1 MLRFF
6 TFLVTLTLSRAKCD
20 RQLPCSTCV
29 KRDIAAKCTYPPTR
43 QPKRA
48 GVSRPRAESSTGIRK
63 RLDNLEHQIISLME
77 TSAVSHPI
85 SLPDNTDQLSNMSL
99 DSLCDILNKTGPSQQ
114 PNFKAGNL
122 NTSTGAPSYVSS
134 THWVAI
140 LDSISEMKNEV
151 QSESDNPSP
160 HSDDSPARDPVEKPA
175 LLFGHQGSIS
185 REDVLAAMPPRP
197 VVDRLVSEYFTDL
210 DMMPHI
216 ACLHTPTFF
225 RQYENF
231 WSNPDSASIMWLGFL
246 YSMMCLSAHF
256 SPANMLAE
264 PDVENTQ
271 TRTARPQYIDQV
283 VQCLSLAD
291 YSRGGPYVIET
302 LLHYFTIEHV
312 RRPDTEVDTWL
323 ILGVIL
329 RLALRMGYHRDP
341 AQFPK
346 LSPIECEIRRRV
358 WATLYILDIMVSM
371 QIGVPKMVQEGQWD
385 TRDPLNLSDEDFD
398 ENTTE
403 LPPSRGDDQQTP
415 VFFIIARYKMAKVM
429 GVMAD
434 IINATQYDP
443 VKAAGA
449 AGLLKATYDSLPS
462 VLKLGSN
469 GPNDHPRTIMHRYV
483 LAIQLHQAEMLVH
496 LRCMATPPQ
505 EDDFTR
511 PDSSLNILL
520 NAALKLLE
528 YRGLLYQEAQP
539 GGPLWLVRWKFS
551 STLAHEFLL
560 ATVVLSKALFSTLGP
575 HPLVQA
581 GTDMEVRIL
590 STLRQT
596 HELWLR
602 SKHRSSEARQAAD
615 LLTSLFH
622 ALDPTPSMEPTNP
635 DGSVI
640 DLETYLGLNLDSLL
654 PGWFLD

>member
-1 MLRFF
+1 
-6 TFLVTLTLSRAKCD
+6 
-20 RQLPCSTCV
+20 
-29 KRDIAAKCTYPPTR
+29 
-43 QPKRA
+43 
-48 GVSRPRAESSTGIRK
+48 
-63 RLDNLEHQIISLME
+63 
-77 TSAVSHPI
+77 
-85 SLPDNTDQLSNMSL
+85 MSL

-151 QSESDNPSP
+151 QSESDNPSL

-175 LLFGHQGSIS
+175 LLFGHQGNIS

-210 DMMPHI
+210 DMMPQNI
-216 ACLHTPTFF
+216 
-225 RQYENF
+225 Q
-231 WSNPDSASIMWLGFL
+231 M
-246 YSMMCLSAHF
+246 
-256 SPANMLAE
+256 
-264 PDVENTQ
+264 
-271 TRTARPQYIDQV
+271 RTARPLYIDQV

-323 ILGVIL
+323 VLGVIL

-358 WATLYILDIMVSM
+358 WATLYISDIMVSM

-385 TRDPLNLSDEDFD
+385 TCDPLNLSDEDFD

-415 VFFIIARYKMAKVM
+415 VSFIIARYKMAKVM

-462 VLKLGSN
+462 VLKLGSS
-469 GPNDHPRTIMHRYV
+469 GSNDHPRTIMHRYV

-539 GGPLWLVRWKFS
+539 GGPLWPVRWKLS

-622 ALDPTPSMEPTNP
+622 ALDPTPSMEPTSP

>member
-1 MLRFF
+1 ME
-6 TFLVTLTLSRAKCD
+6 
-20 RQLPCSTCV
+20 STT
-29 KRDIAAKCTYPPTR
+29 AS
-43 QPKRA
+43 Q
-48 GVSRPRAESSTGIRK
+48 
-63 RLDNLEHQIISLME
+63 
-77 TSAVSHPI
+77 PI
-85 SLPDNTDQLSNMSL
+85 SLPDSADQLSNMSL
-99 DSLCDILNKTGPSQQ
+99 DSLCDSLNKTGSFQQ
-114 PNFKAGNL
+114 PDFKAGKL
-122 NTSTGAPSYVSS
+122 HTSTGAPAYVSS

-140 LDSISEMKNEV
+140 LDSISEMRNEV
-151 QSESDNPSP
+151 QSESDDPSP
-160 HSDDSPARDPVEKPA
+160 HSDESLVRDQVEKPA
-175 LLFGHQGSIS
+175 LLFGHQGNFS
-185 REDVLAAMPPRP
+185 REGILSAMPPRP

-231 WSNPDSASIMWLGFL
+231 WSNPDSASIMWIGFL

-256 SPANMLAE
+256 SSASMVTE

-271 TRTARPQYIDQV
+271 IHTARPLYIDQV

-323 ILGVIL
+323 VLGVIL

-346 LSPIECEIRRRV
+346 LSPTECEIRRRV
-358 WATLYILDIMVSM
+358 WATLYISDTMVSM
-371 QIGVPKMVQEGQWD
+371 QIGVPKMIQEGQWD
-385 TRDPLNLSDEDFD
+385 TRDPLNLSDEDFN
-398 ENTTE
+398 ENTVE
-403 LPPSRGDDQQTP
+403 LPAPRGDDQQTP
-415 VFFIIARYKMAKVM
+415 IFFVIARYKMAKVM
-429 GVMAD
+429 GVMVD
-434 IINATQYDP
+434 IINATHYDP

-449 AGLLKATYDSLPS
+449 AELLKATYDSLPPI
-462 VLKLGSN
+462 LKLGSG
-469 GPNDHPRTIMHRYV
+469 GPTDHHRTIMHRYV

-496 LRCMATPPQ
+496 LRCMTTPPQ

-528 YRGLLYQEAQP
+528 YGGLLRQEAQP
-539 GGPLWLVRWKFS
+539 GGPLWSVRWKFS
-551 STLAHEFLL
+551 STLTYEFLL

-596 HELWLR
+596 NELWLR
-602 SKHRSSEARQAAD
+602 SKHRSNEARQAAD
-615 LLTSLFH
+615 LLASLFH
-622 ALDPTPSMEPTNP
+622 ALDPTPSGEPTNP
-635 DGSVI
+635 DESVT

>member
-1 MLRFF
+1 
-6 TFLVTLTLSRAKCD
+6 
-20 RQLPCSTCV
+20 
-29 KRDIAAKCTYPPTR
+29 
-43 QPKRA
+43 
-48 GVSRPRAESSTGIRK
+48 
-63 RLDNLEHQIISLME
+63 
-77 TSAVSHPI
+77 
-85 SLPDNTDQLSNMSL
+85 MSL

-151 QSESDNPSP
+151 QSESDNPSL

-175 LLFGHQGSIS
+175 LLFGHQGNIS

-210 DMMPHI
+210 DMMPQNI
-216 ACLHTPTFF
+216 
-225 RQYENF
+225 Q
-231 WSNPDSASIMWLGFL
+231 M
-246 YSMMCLSAHF
+246 
-256 SPANMLAE
+256 
-264 PDVENTQ
+264 
-271 TRTARPQYIDQV
+271 RTARPLYIDQV

-323 ILGVIL
+323 VLGVIL

-358 WATLYILDIMVSM
+358 WATLYISDIMVSM

-385 TRDPLNLSDEDFD
+385 TCDPLNLSDEDFD

-415 VFFIIARYKMAKVM
+415 VSFIIARYKMAKVM

-462 VLKLGSN
+462 VLKLGSTASSGDACASSMYGN
-469 GPNDHPRTIMHRYV
+469 ASPRRRFY
-483 LAIQLHQAEMLVH
+483 
-496 LRCMATPPQ
+496 
-505 EDDFTR
+505 
-511 PDSSLNILL
+511 S
-520 NAALKLLE
+520 
-528 YRGLLYQEAQP
+528 
-539 GGPLWLVRWKFS
+539 
-551 STLAHEFLL
+551 
-560 ATVVLSKALFSTLGP
+560 
-575 HPLVQA
+575 A
-581 GTDMEVRIL
+581 G
-590 STLRQT
+590 
-596 HELWLR
+596 
-602 SKHRSSEARQAAD
+602 
-615 LLTSLFH
+615 
-622 ALDPTPSMEPTNP
+622 
-635 DGSVI
+635 
-640 DLETYLGLNLDSLL
+640 
-654 PGWFLD
+654 